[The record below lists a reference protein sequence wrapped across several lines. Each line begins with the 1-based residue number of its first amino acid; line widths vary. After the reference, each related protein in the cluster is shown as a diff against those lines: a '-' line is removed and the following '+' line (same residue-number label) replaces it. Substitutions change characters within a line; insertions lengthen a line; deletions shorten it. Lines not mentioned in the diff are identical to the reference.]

1 MAAARRAPGVA
12 LLLAVLLPLVA
23 TPSRAATPARAA
35 STAAFQLHGDVYPTG
50 HYYVTMNIGN
60 PAKPYFLD
68 VDTGSDL
75 TWLQCDAPCQS
86 CNKVK

>member
-50 HYYVTMNIGN
+50 YATSSPPGPLINVG
-60 PAKPYFLD
+60 L
-68 VDTGSDL
+68 V
-75 TWLQCDAPCQS
+75 
-86 CNKVK
+86 